1 MGLSIQDYL
10 KKINSWLSVIDIV
23 SIFVIFLA
31 SSVFAG
37 YLWHKEQESRVEV
50 IYRVSSDENRMEE
63 SLGVGQGTDNGKP
76 FGSRKGKTYT
86 FSWCSGSGNI
96 KPGNKIYFSSP
107 TDAEANGRTL
117 SKLCKK

>member
-10 KKINSWLSVIDIV
+10 KKINSWLTFTDIV
-23 SIFVIFLA
+23 SIFMILLA
-31 SSVFAG
+31 SSVFLG
-37 YLWHKEQESRVEV
+37 YILHKEQKSKTEV
-50 IYRVSSDENRMEE
+50 IYKESVTEEKYQSSQ
-63 SLGVGQGTDNGKP
+63 GVGQEIDAGKP

-96 KPGNKIYFSSP
+96 KPANKIYFASP
-107 TDAEANGRTL
+107 SDAEAKGRTL